1 MLCWPA
7 CSSAP
12 GLRGQI
18 SPIGHKDAS
27 SSDSHR
33 RIAATVAATAA
44 EFDQAR
50 HLLLQGKYDDAIF
63 ALRQLESKRPGIRGL
78 SHELGAAYYKKS
90 DFMNAIAFLKKA
102 LEEDPGDSEAE
113 QLLGLSY
120 YLCRTARG
128 GDSRACEKVQTW
140 YASANVD
147 ASYILGICYI
157 QTKDYPNARKA
168 FAKMFDVPA
177 ESAASYLFTARML
190 LRQDFA
196 PVAEEYA
203 HKAVALD
210 PKLPLAHE
218 LLGELYLYHSQID
231 EAIAEFRKE
240 LEINPGNAA
249 AYYKLADG
257 YSRVQKY
264 DEAERL
270 LQRSIWLDPTS
281 TGPYI
286 LLGKVLEKKGE
297 TELAVARFAAG
308 ARDGSQQ
315 SHSTPPLGAGLPRIG
330 KERRRGPRA
339 ESGWPIG
346 AKPELEALKG
356 RATRWSFSKTM
367 FRGCRN
373 IRGVPLPVE
382 RVRSVWAGNVQR
394 TVAPAISFHSA
405 ERIS

>member
-1 MLCWPA
+1 MPIIRLFSIA
-7 CSSAP
+7 FLGSSLF
-12 GLRGQI
+12 G
-18 SPIGHKDAS
+18 
-27 SSDSHR
+27 
-33 RIAATVAATAA
+33 ATYAQA
-44 EFDQAR
+44 EFTRAAQNPSLPDSPNPSRQSSQAASADFSEAR
-50 HLLLQGKYDDAIF
+50 HLLLQGKYDE
-63 ALRQLESKRPGIRGL
+63 ALSLLHEMEAKNPGMKGL
-78 SHELGAAYYKKS
+78 AHEIGIAYYKKS
-90 DFMNAIAFLKKA
+90 DFVNAIVFLRKA
-102 LEEDPGDSEAE
+102 LEQNPDDTEAV

-120 YLCRTARG
+120 YLAGRPAE
-128 GDSRACEKVQTW
+128 AIPELEKVQTW
-140 YASANVD
+140 FASANVD
-147 ASYILGICYI
+147 AAYILGICYI

-210 PKLPLAHE
+210 PKLPLAHQ

-231 EAIAEFRKE
+231 DAIAEFRKE
-240 LEINPGNAA
+240 LEINPGDPA

-297 TELAVARFAAG
+297 TELAVRALQRALAMDPNNPVPHHLLGLAYRDLGKNEEADRELKVAA
-308 ARDGSQQ
+308 Q
-315 SHSTPPLGAGLPRIG
+315 
-330 KERRRGPRA
+330 
-339 ESGWPIG
+339 
-346 AKPELEALKG
+346 LEQG
-356 RATRWSFSKTM
+356 QNTR
-367 FRGCRN
+367 
-373 IRGVPLPVE
+373 P
-382 RVRSVWAGNVQR
+382 
-394 TVAPAISFHSA
+394 
-405 ERIS
+405 